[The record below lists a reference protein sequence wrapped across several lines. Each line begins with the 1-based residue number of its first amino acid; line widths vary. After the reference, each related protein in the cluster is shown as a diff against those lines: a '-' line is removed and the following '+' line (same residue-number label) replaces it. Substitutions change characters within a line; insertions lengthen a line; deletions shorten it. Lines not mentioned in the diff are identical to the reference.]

1 MKHQDQG
8 GVDVRMHSFSFPNT
22 EVCNIPYKR
31 QLAVDRKDATKKCCI
46 CGTVTNSSW
55 RKADN
60 LAHVVAAVFGPEA
73 AGRSGY
79 LCGACRMKCQGAT
92 GRSTL
97 PRLSLAQDLGHRDL
111 QVGKRKRRFV
121 IPPRLPISDLDEE
134 VS

>member
-1 MKHQDQG
+1 MT
-8 GVDVRMHSFSFPNT
+8 S
-22 EVCNIPYKR
+22 
-31 QLAVDRKDATKKCCI
+31 
-46 CGTVTNSSW
+46 SSW

-79 LCGACRMKCQGAT
+79 LCGACRIKCQGAT

-121 IPPRLPISDLDEE
+121 IPPRPAISDLDEE